1 MMNPYYHAIRRPVRR
16 PGADT
21 YLLLTLL
28 SFALSVSLTRLFLE
42 LTGYP
47 QLGSGKLHIAHMLWG
62 GLLLFVAAMLP
73 LIWANR
79 WVYTWVAVLSGV
91 GIGLFIDEVGKFITQ
106 NNDYF
111 YPPAAP
117 IIYAF
122 FLICVLLYLRINRSL
137 ARHPRA
143 ELYASLEM
151 MEEVL
156 DHDLDARERAE
167 IEARLRFVIEQEDN
181 PELVRLASNLLDYF
195 KDERI
200 YLAPVKPGL
209 QKRLETRLRALEE
222 RYIDQ
227 RRLRSSLTIGMTAMG
242 SFATITSIRAIS
254 SNLRLDRIGTSLT
267 FAIQNVNYSPTSWFF
282 ALQVFQFL
290 LGLVLVLSSIYLIRG
305 RRKGA
310 EIGFIALLVYLTM
323 VDLLLFYYYQ
333 FSTIITAIVQ
343 FILLL
348 GVIYYRQ
355 RYFMEDPEKPASL
368 SQH

>member
-62 GLLLFVAAMLP
+62 GLLLFMAAMLP
-73 LIWANR
+73 LIFANR
-79 WVYTWVAVLSGV
+79 WVYTWAAVLSGV

-122 FLICVLLYLRINRSL
+122 FLICVLLYLRINRWP

-156 DHDLDARERAE
+156 DHDLDAQERAE
-167 IEARLRFVIEQEDN
+167 IEARLRFVIEAGN
-181 PELVRLASNLLDYF
+181 PELARLASNLLGF
-195 KDERI
+195 FRDESI
-200 YLAPVKPGL
+200 QLAPVKPGL
-209 QKRLETRLRALEE
+209 QKRLEGRLLALEE

-227 RRLRSSLTIGMTAMG
+227 GRLRSSLTIGMTAMG
-242 SFATITSIRAIS
+242 SFAAITSIRETAN
-254 SNLRLDRIGTSLT
+254 NLHLDRIGSSLT
-267 FAIQNVNYSPTSWFF
+267 LAIQNPNYSHAAWFLALQAFQF
-282 ALQVFQFL
+282 AL
-290 LGLVLVLSSIYLIRG
+290 GLALVLSSVYLLRG
-305 RRKGA
+305 HRKGA
-310 EIGFIALLVYLTM
+310 EISFIALLVYLTM

-343 FILLL
+343 FVLLL

-355 RYFMEDPEKPASL
+355 RYFIEDPGNPAAI
-368 SQH
+368 SQP

>member
-62 GLLLFVAAMLP
+62 GLLLFMAAMLP
-73 LIWANR
+73 LIFANR
-79 WVYTWVAVLSGV
+79 WVYTWAAVLSGV

-122 FLICVLLYLRINRSL
+122 FLICVLLYLRINRWP

-151 MEEVL
+151 M
-156 DHDLDARERAE
+156 A
-167 IEARLRFVIEQEDN
+167 
-181 PELVRLASNLLDYF
+181 RLASNLLGF
-195 KDERI
+195 FRDESI
-200 YLAPVKPGL
+200 QLAPVKPGL
-209 QKRLETRLRALEE
+209 QKRLEGRLLALEE

-227 RRLRSSLTIGMTAMG
+227 GRLRSSLTIGMTAMG
-242 SFATITSIRAIS
+242 SFAAITSIRETAN
-254 SNLRLDRIGTSLT
+254 NLHLDRIGSSLT
-267 FAIQNVNYSPTSWFF
+267 LAIQNPNYSHAAWFLALQAFQF
-282 ALQVFQFL
+282 AL
-290 LGLVLVLSSIYLIRG
+290 GLALVLSSVYLLRG
-305 RRKGA
+305 HRKGA
-310 EIGFIALLVYLTM
+310 EISFIALLVYLTM

-343 FILLL
+343 FVLLL

-355 RYFMEDPEKPASL
+355 RYFIEDPGNPAAI
-368 SQH
+368 SQP